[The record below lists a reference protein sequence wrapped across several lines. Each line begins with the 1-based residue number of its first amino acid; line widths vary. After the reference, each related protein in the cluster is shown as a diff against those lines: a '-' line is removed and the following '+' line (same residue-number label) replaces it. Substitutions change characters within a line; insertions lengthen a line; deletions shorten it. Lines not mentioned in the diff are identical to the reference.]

1 MSRCLFGAVLK
12 LENCTG
18 LWCNLK
24 RVHTVKHRC
33 DGTKRESYKIITVNS
48 AKKNSY
54 EKALGGNVRRV
65 IFRGGGLLGLSLC
78 VLLCAHAAG
87 AQTQQPAPVP
97 GAESG
102 RASVSG
108 TATTAV
114 EQIQEQ
120 RSMGDITGTVADQTG
135 AVVARARV
143 VLTSADGSPN
153 REMLTGENGEFSFAK
168 IAEGPFKV
176 TVTSAGLATQTY
188 SGVLAPGQFYIV
200 PQIALTIATEVT
212 EVRVV
217 GLGPT
222 ELAEVQIKEQEKQRI
237 LGVIPNFYISYVH
250 DAVPLTPKQKFE
262 LAWKTTIDPVT
273 FVIVGATA
281 GYEQAENQF
290 SGYGQGASGYGKR
303 YGAAYA
309 DTITG
314 TFIGGALFPAL
325 MKQDPRYFYKGTG
338 STRSRVLYAIANA
351 VICKGDNG
359 HWQFNYSGISGG
371 LVAGG
376 ISNLYYPPKDRGAG
390 LVFENEGIGVG
401 GTAVTN
407 LIQEFIIPKLTPNLP
422 NHRTAQPAA
431 QP

>member
-1 MSRCLFGAVLK
+1 MGEGR
-12 LENCTG
+12 
-18 LWCNLK
+18 
-24 RVHTVKHRC
+24 
-33 DGTKRESYKIITVNS
+33 KITTVNS
-48 AKKNSY
+48 TKTDSCRRSF
-54 EKALGGNVRRV
+54 GGNVRSG
-65 IFRGGGLLGLSLC
+65 ILGYGGLLELSLC

-87 AQTQQPAPVP
+87 AQTQQAAPVP

-102 RASVSG
+102 RVSAPG
-108 TATTAV
+108 TADMAV
-114 EQIQEQ
+114 EQMQEQ
-120 RSMGDITGTVADQTG
+120 RSAGDITGTVVDQTG
-135 AVVARARV
+135 AVVSGARV
-143 VLTSADGSPN
+143 TLTSADGSPN
-153 REMLTGENGEFSFAK
+153 REMLTGGNGEFSFGK
-168 IAEGPFKV
+168 IAAGAFKV

-200 PQIALTIATEVT
+200 PQIALTIATELT

-273 FVIVGATA
+273 FVIVGAVA

-290 SGYGQGASGYGKR
+290 SGYGQGAQGYGKR

-359 HWQFNYSGISGG
+359 RWQFNYSGISGG

-390 LVFENEGIGVG
+390 LVFEDEGIGIA

>member
-1 MSRCLFGAVLK
+1 M
-12 LENCTG
+12 
-18 LWCNLK
+18 
-24 RVHTVKHRC
+24 
-33 DGTKRESYKIITVNS
+33 NS
-48 AKKNSY
+48 AEKNSY

-65 IFRGGGLLGLSLC
+65 IFGAGGLLGASLC
-78 VLLCAHAAG
+78 VLLCAHATG
-87 AQTQQPAPVP
+87 ARSQQPTSVP

-102 RASVSG
+102 RASAPG

-120 RSMGDITGTVADQTG
+120 RSTGDITGTVVDQTG
-135 AVVARARV
+135 AVVSGARV
-143 VLTSADGSPN
+143 ALTSADGSPN
-153 REMLTGENGEFSFAK
+153 RDILTGDNGEFSFAK
-168 IAEGPFKV
+168 IAAGAFKV
-176 TVTSAGLATQTY
+176 TVTSAGMAAQTY

-200 PQIALTIATEVT
+200 PQIALAVATETT

-273 FVIVGATA
+273 FVLVGAVA
-281 GYEQAENQF
+281 GYEQAGNQF

-309 DTITG
+309 DTITS

-338 STRSRVLYAIANA
+338 STRSRILYAIATS
-351 VICKGDNG
+351 VISKGDNG

-390 LVFENEGIGVG
+390 LVFENEAIGIG
-401 GTAVTN
+401 GTAVAN
-407 LIQEFIIPKLTPNLP
+407 LVQEFIIPKLTPNLP
-422 NHRTAQPAA
+422 NHRTAQP
-431 QP
+431 

>member
-1 MSRCLFGAVLK
+1 M
-12 LENCTG
+12 
-18 LWCNLK
+18 
-24 RVHTVKHRC
+24 
-33 DGTKRESYKIITVNS
+33 
-48 AKKNSY
+48 
-54 EKALGGNVRRV
+54 GGDVRRR
-65 IFRGGGLLGLSLC
+65 IPGSGGLLGLSLC
-78 VLLCAHAAG
+78 VLLCAHVAG

-102 RASVSG
+102 RASAAG
-108 TATTAV
+108 TTTIAV
-114 EQIQEQ
+114 QQIQEQ
-120 RSMGDITGTVADQTG
+120 GSTGDISGTVVDQTG

-143 VLTSADGSPN
+143 TLTSADGSLN
-153 REMLTGENGEFSFAK
+153 REMLTSDNGEFSFAK
-168 IAEGPFKV
+168 IAAGAFKIS
-176 TVTSAGLATQTY
+176 VTSTGLATQTY
-188 SGVLAPGQFYIV
+188 SGVLAAGQSYMV
-200 PQIALTIATEVT
+200 PQIALAVATEMT

-273 FVIVGATA
+273 FVIVGAAA
-281 GYEQAENQF
+281 GLEQAENQF
-290 SGYGQGASGYGKR
+290 SAYGQGAQGYGKR

-309 DTITG
+309 DTVTG
-314 TFIGGALFPAL
+314 TFLGGALLPAL

-338 STRSRVLYAIANA
+338 STRSRILYAIANS

-359 HWQFNYSGISGG
+359 HWQFNYSAILGG
-371 LVAGG
+371 LASGG

-390 LVFENEGIGVG
+390 LVFEDEAIGIG

-422 NHRTAQPAA
+422 NHRAAA

>member
-1 MSRCLFGAVLK
+1 MGEGR
-12 LENCTG
+12 
-18 LWCNLK
+18 
-24 RVHTVKHRC
+24 
-33 DGTKRESYKIITVNS
+33 KITTVNS
-48 AKKNSY
+48 ANKNSCRQSLGG
-54 EKALGGNVRRV
+54 KVRRGALGLGNLA
-65 IFRGGGLLGLSLC
+65 GLGLC
-78 VLLCAHAAG
+78 VLFCALPARAQAQQAA
-87 AQTQQPAPVP
+87 PIP

-102 RASVSG
+102 RPDLPG
-108 TATTAV
+108 TGTTAGGP
-114 EQIQEQ
+114 IQDQ
-120 RSMGDITGTVADQTG
+120 RSTGDITGTVVDQTG
-135 AVVARARV
+135 AVVAGAHV
-143 VLTSADGSPN
+143 KLTSAGGSPN

-168 IAEGPFKV
+168 IAAGAFKV
-176 TVTSAGLATQTY
+176 TVASAGLAAQTY
-188 SGVLAPGQFYIV
+188 SGVLASGQFYIV
-200 PQIALTIATEVT
+200 PQIALAIATEMT

-237 LGVIPNFYISYVH
+237 LGVIPNFYISYIH

-273 FVIVGATA
+273 FVIVGAVA

-290 SGYGQGASGYGKR
+290 SGYGQGAQGYGKR

-338 STRSRVLYAIANA
+338 STRSRILYAIANS

-390 LVFENEGIGVG
+390 LVFENEAIGVG
-401 GTAVTN
+401 GTAITN
-407 LIQEFIIPKLTPNLP
+407 LIQEFLIPKLTPNLP
-422 NHRTAQPAA
+422 NHRTAQP
-431 QP
+431 